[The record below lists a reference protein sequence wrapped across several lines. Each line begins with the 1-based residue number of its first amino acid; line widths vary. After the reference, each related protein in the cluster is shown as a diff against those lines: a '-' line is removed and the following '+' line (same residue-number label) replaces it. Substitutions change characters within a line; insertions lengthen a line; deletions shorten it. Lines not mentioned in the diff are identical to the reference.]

1 MSRGSRAKILLRQF
15 RTSMGTSTS
24 IVLRSIENSVRPH
37 FAILSSAGWIALAF
51 AAVMLV
57 GGFMLGWQELT
68 FVGLPVLV
76 GLVFCTVFLIGR
88 TTYDVTI
95 ELSPS
100 RVVVGERALGR
111 LVITNSGTRSVLAA
125 RMELPVG
132 AGRAEFSIPALK
144 PAQEH
149 DELFA
154 VPTNRRAV
162 IATGPAI
169 SVRGDQLGL
178 IRRVVRWTDPIDLF
192 VHPVTTP
199 LAPSAAGLVRDLEG
213 QVTKK
218 ITDSDLS
225 FHALRSYAPGDDRRY
240 VHWRTSARLIQQTGD
255 PMNLMVRQ
263 FEETRRSQLT
273 VLQSESSAFY
283 ESDDEFELAVS
294 VATSLAAQV
303 IRDGTALNIVSESR
317 RLHTHSASAML
328 DDSCRMELSGKL
340 GGNARDF
347 ARTATKRLPPPSV
360 LFIIAGSKMT
370 ASDYRQI
377 EVLFPAE
384 TTVIAFRIELG
395 ADAALRQVAGVKVA
409 VVGALRDL
417 PKVVS
422 RAAG

>member
-1 MSRGSRAKILLRQF
+1 MSCVSRAFRHRFGAGF
-15 RTSMGTSTS
+15 RTVASAVIGF
-24 IVLRSIENSVRPH
+24 VGNSVRPRLE
-37 FAILSSAGWIALAF
+37 ILSSGGWIALAL
-51 AAVMLV
+51 AAATLT
-57 GGFMLGWQELT
+57 GGFILGWQELT
-68 FVGLPVLV
+68 FVGLTVLV

-88 TTYDVTI
+88 TTYNVAI

-111 LVITNSGTRSVLAA
+111 LVVTNSGTRPVLAA

-144 PAQEH
+144 PEQEH

-154 VPTNRRAV
+154 VPTNRRAI
-162 IATGPAI
+162 IATGPAV

-178 IRRVVRWTDPIDLF
+178 LRRVVRWTDPVDLF

-218 ITDSDLS
+218 ITNSDLS
-225 FHALRSYAPGDDRRY
+225 FHALRGYEPGDDRRY

-283 ESDDEFELAVS
+283 DSEDEFELAVS

-303 IRDGTALNIVSESR
+303 IRDGTALNVVSESR
-317 RLHTHSASAML
+317 RLHTYSASAML
-328 DDSCRMELSGKL
+328 DDSCRMELSIKL
-340 GGNARDF
+340 GKDAREC
-347 ARTATKRLPPPSV
+347 ARVATKRLPPPSV
-360 LFIIAGSKMT
+360 LFIVAGSKMT

-377 EVLFPAE
+377 GTLFPAD
-384 TTVIAFRIELG
+384 TTVIAFRVELG
-395 ADAALRQVAGVKVA
+395 AEATLRQVAGVKVA

-417 PKVVS
+417 PKVVA

>member
-1 MSRGSRAKILLRQF
+1 
-15 RTSMGTSTS
+15 MGTS
-24 IVLRSIENSVRPH
+24 IVFRSIENSVRPH

-57 GGFMLGWQELT
+57 GGFVLGWQELT

-317 RLHTHSASAML
+317 RLHTHSVSAML

-377 EVLFPAE
+377 EVLFPTE

>member
-1 MSRGSRAKILLRQF
+1 
-15 RTSMGTSTS
+15 MGTS

-57 GGFMLGWQELT
+57 GGFVLGWQELT

-340 GGNARDF
+340 GSNARDF

-377 EVLFPAE
+377 EVLFPTE

>member
-1 MSRGSRAKILLRQF
+1 MASAVIGF
-15 RTSMGTSTS
+15 VG
-24 IVLRSIENSVRPH
+24 NSVRPRLE
-37 FAILSSAGWIALAF
+37 ILSSGGWIALAL
-51 AAVMLV
+51 AAATLT
-57 GGFMLGWQELT
+57 GGFILGWQELT
-68 FVGLPVLV
+68 FVGLTVLV

-88 TTYDVTI
+88 TTYNVAI

-111 LVITNSGTRSVLAA
+111 LVVTNSGTRPVLAA

-144 PAQEH
+144 PEQEH

-154 VPTNRRAV
+154 VPTNRRAI
-162 IATGPAI
+162 IATGPAV

-178 IRRVVRWTDPIDLF
+178 LRRVVRWTDPVDLF

-218 ITDSDLS
+218 ITNSDLS
-225 FHALRSYAPGDDRRY
+225 FHALRGYEPGDDRRY

-283 ESDDEFELAVS
+283 DSEDEFELAVS

-303 IRDGTALNIVSESR
+303 IRDGTALNVVSESR
-317 RLHTHSASAML
+317 RLHTYSASAML
-328 DDSCRMELSGKL
+328 DDSCRMELSIKL
-340 GGNARDF
+340 GKDAREC
-347 ARTATKRLPPPSV
+347 ARVATKRLPPPSV
-360 LFIIAGSKMT
+360 LFIVAGSKMT

-377 EVLFPAE
+377 GTLFPAD
-384 TTVIAFRIELG
+384 TTVIAFRVELG
-395 ADAALRQVAGVKVA
+395 AEATLRQVAGVKVA

-417 PKVVS
+417 PKVVA

>member
-1 MSRGSRAKILLRQF
+1 
-15 RTSMGTSTS
+15 MGTS
-24 IVLRSIENSVRPH
+24 IVFRSIENSVRPH

-57 GGFMLGWQELT
+57 GGFVLGWQELT

-340 GGNARDF
+340 GSNARDF

-377 EVLFPAE
+377 EVLFPTE

>member
-1 MSRGSRAKILLRQF
+1 
-15 RTSMGTSTS
+15 MGTS

-57 GGFMLGWQELT
+57 GGFVLGWQELT
-68 FVGLPVLV
+68 FVGLPVLA

-283 ESDDEFELAVS
+283 GSDDEFELAVS

-377 EVLFPAE
+377 EVLFPTE

-409 VVGALRDL
+409 VVGELRDL

>member
-1 MSRGSRAKILLRQF
+1 
-15 RTSMGTSTS
+15 MGTS

-57 GGFMLGWQELT
+57 GGFVLGWQELT

-377 EVLFPAE
+377 EVLFPTE

>member
-1 MSRGSRAKILLRQF
+1 MSRGSRARAF
-15 RTSMGTSTS
+15 RHRFGAGFGTVASAV
-24 IVLRSIENSVRPH
+24 IGFVGISVRPRLE
-37 FAILSSAGWIALAF
+37 ILSSGGWIALAL
-51 AAVMLV
+51 AAATLT
-57 GGFMLGWQELT
+57 GGFILGWQELT
-68 FVGLPVLV
+68 FVGLTVLV

-88 TTYDVTI
+88 TTYNVAI

-111 LVITNSGTRSVLAA
+111 LVVTNSGTRPVLAA

-144 PAQEH
+144 PEQEH

-154 VPTNRRAV
+154 VPTNRRAI
-162 IATGPAI
+162 IATGPAV

-178 IRRVVRWTDPIDLF
+178 LRRVVRWTDPVDLF

-218 ITDSDLS
+218 ITNSDLS
-225 FHALRSYAPGDDRRY
+225 FHALRGYEPGDDRRY

-283 ESDDEFELAVS
+283 DSEDEFELAVS

-317 RLHTHSASAML
+317 RLHTYSASAML
-328 DDSCRMELSGKL
+328 DDSCRMELSIKL
-340 GGNARDF
+340 GKDAREC
-347 ARTATKRLPPPSV
+347 ARVATKRLPPPSV
-360 LFIIAGSKMT
+360 LFIVAGSKMT

-377 EVLFPAE
+377 GTLFPAD
-384 TTVIAFRIELG
+384 TTVIAFRVELG
-395 ADAALRQVAGVKVA
+395 AEATLRQVAGVKVA

-417 PKVVS
+417 PKVVA

>member
-1 MSRGSRAKILLRQF
+1 
-15 RTSMGTSTS
+15 
-24 IVLRSIENSVRPH
+24 
-37 FAILSSAGWIALAF
+37 
-51 AAVMLV
+51 
-57 GGFMLGWQELT
+57 
-68 FVGLPVLV
+68 
-76 GLVFCTVFLIGR
+76 
-88 TTYDVTI
+88 
-95 ELSPS
+95 
-100 RVVVGERALGR
+100 
-111 LVITNSGTRSVLAA
+111 
-125 RMELPVG
+125 
-132 AGRAEFSIPALK
+132 
-144 PAQEH
+144 
-149 DELFA
+149 

-377 EVLFPAE
+377 EVLFPTE

>member
-1 MSRGSRAKILLRQF
+1 MSRGSRARASLR
-15 RTSMGTSTS
+15 RTGAGIGTATS
-24 IVLRSIENSVRPH
+24 RVVGFVGSSIRPRL
-37 FAILSSAGWIALAF
+37 AILSSAGWLALAF
-51 AAVMLV
+51 ATATLI
-57 GGFMLGWQELT
+57 GGFVLGWQELT
-68 FVGLPVLV
+68 FVALTLLV
-76 GLVFCTVFLIGR
+76 GMVFCSVFLIGR
-88 TTYDVTI
+88 TTYAVTI

-111 LVITNSGTRSVLAA
+111 LVVMNSGTRSVLAA

-132 AGRAEFSIPALK
+132 AGRAEFSIPSLK
-144 PAQEH
+144 PAEEH

-154 VPTNRRAV
+154 VPTNRRA
-162 IATGPAI
+162 IIETGPAV

-178 IRRVVRWTDPIDLF
+178 LRRVVRWTDPVDLF

-225 FHALRSYAPGDDRRY
+225 FHALRSYEPGDDRRY

-283 ESDDEFELAVS
+283 ASEDEFELAVS
-294 VATSLAAQV
+294 VAASLAAQV
-303 IRDGTALNIVSESR
+303 IRDGTALNVVTEAR
-317 RLHTHSASAML
+317 RLHTYSASAML
-328 DDSCRMELSGKL
+328 DDSCRMELSSKL
-340 GGNARDF
+340 GKDAREF
-347 ARTATKRLPPPSV
+347 ARAATRRLPPPSV
-360 LFIIAGSKMT
+360 LFIIAGSRMT

-377 EVLFPAE
+377 EVLFPSE
-384 TTVIAFRIELG
+384 TTVIAFRVEVG

-417 PKVVS
+417 PKIVT

>member
-1 MSRGSRAKILLRQF
+1 MSRGSRAKISLRRF
-15 RTSMGTSTS
+15 RMSMGISMS
-24 IVLRSIENSVRPH
+24 VVLRSIKNSIRPH

-76 GLVFCTVFLIGR
+76 GLVFCSVFLIGR

-225 FHALRSYAPGDDRRY
+225 FHALRTYAPGDDRRY

-283 ESDDEFELAVS
+283 ASDDEFELAVS

-370 ASDYRQI
+370 AGDYRQI

>member
-1 MSRGSRAKILLRQF
+1 MG
-15 RTSMGTSTS
+15 MGTS
-24 IVLRSIENSVRPH
+24 IVFRSIENSVRPH

-317 RLHTHSASAML
+317 RLHTHSVSAML

-377 EVLFPAE
+377 EVLFPTE

>member
-1 MSRGSRAKILLRQF
+1 MG
-15 RTSMGTSTS
+15 MGTS
-24 IVLRSIENSVRPH
+24 IVFRSIENSVRPH

-57 GGFMLGWQELT
+57 GGFVLGWQELT

-317 RLHTHSASAML
+317 RLHTHSVSAML

-377 EVLFPAE
+377 EVLFPTE

>member
-1 MSRGSRAKILLRQF
+1 
-15 RTSMGTSTS
+15 
-24 IVLRSIENSVRPH
+24 
-37 FAILSSAGWIALAF
+37 
-51 AAVMLV
+51 
-57 GGFMLGWQELT
+57 
-68 FVGLPVLV
+68 
-76 GLVFCTVFLIGR
+76 
-88 TTYDVTI
+88 
-95 ELSPS
+95 
-100 RVVVGERALGR
+100 

-317 RLHTHSASAML
+317 RLHTHSVSAML

-377 EVLFPAE
+377 EVLFPTE

>member
-1 MSRGSRAKILLRQF
+1 MG
-15 RTSMGTSTS
+15 MGTS
-24 IVLRSIENSVRPH
+24 IVFRSIENSVRPH

-57 GGFMLGWQELT
+57 GGFVLGWQELT

-283 ESDDEFELAVS
+283 ESDGEFELAVS

-377 EVLFPAE
+377 EMLFPPE
-384 TTVIAFRIELG
+384 TTVVAFRIELG

>member
-1 MSRGSRAKILLRQF
+1 
-15 RTSMGTSTS
+15 MGTS

-57 GGFMLGWQELT
+57 GGFVLGWQELT

-178 IRRVVRWTDPIDLF
+178 IRRVVRWADPIDLF

-340 GGNARDF
+340 GSNARDF
-347 ARTATKRLPPPSV
+347 ARAATKRLPPPSV

-377 EVLFPAE
+377 EVLFPTE